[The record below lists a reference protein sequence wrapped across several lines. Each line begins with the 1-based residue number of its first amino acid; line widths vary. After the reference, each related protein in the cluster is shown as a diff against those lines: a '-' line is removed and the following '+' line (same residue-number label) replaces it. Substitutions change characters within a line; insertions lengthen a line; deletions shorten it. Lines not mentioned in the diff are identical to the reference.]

1 MTHLSLEEAL
11 AFNRS
16 CPVVD
21 LHCDTLLKV
30 GPDRGLGHRRADT
43 HLDLPR
49 LGEAGVSGQF
59 FACYIEPQHVSY
71 RALERTLEMIEAF
84 YGEAAANPSRLVPAV
99 GASGIRQAHREGKVA
114 GLLAVEGGEAL
125 QGNLGLLSTLYRLG
139 VRSLT
144 LTWNFRNALADGWQE
159 SRTGGGL
166 SRFGALAVKE
176 MERLGMLVDV
186 SHLSDAGFR
195 QVLEETSGPV
205 IASHSNAR
213 AVCEHPRNL
222 TDEQIRALAARGGVM
237 GLNLAPGFL
246 RAGAGRPVAA
256 GTDGGEPVK
265 ATLADAL
272 DHVDHIVQLVGPA
285 HVGLG
290 LDLDGIYS
298 LPEGFQDVASLPR
311 LTQGLFERGHSPE
324 TVRAILGG
332 NFLRVMEE
340 VGAV

>member
-1 MTHLSLEEAL
+1 MTRLSLEEAL

-30 GPDRGLGHRRADT
+30 GPGRGLGQGRADT

-59 FACYIEPQHVSY
+59 FACYIEPHHVSH

-84 YGEAAANPSRLVPAV
+84 YREVAENPGRLVAAV
-99 GASGIRQAHREGKVA
+99 GAGGIREAHRAGRVA

-125 QGNLGLLSTLYRLG
+125 QGNLGLLGTLYRLG

-166 SRFGALAVKE
+166 SRFGALVVKE
-176 MERLGMLVDV
+176 MGRLGMLVDV

-213 AVCEHPRNL
+213 TVCEHPRNL

-246 RAGAGRPVAA
+246 RAGAGRPVAG
-256 GTDGGEPVK
+256 GTDEAAPVR

-272 DHVDHIVQLVGPA
+272 DHVDHIVRLVGPA

-290 LDLDGIYS
+290 LDLDGIS
-298 LPEGFQDVASLPR
+298 GLPEGFEDVASLPR
-311 LTQGLFERGHSPE
+311 LTQGLFERGHSPQ